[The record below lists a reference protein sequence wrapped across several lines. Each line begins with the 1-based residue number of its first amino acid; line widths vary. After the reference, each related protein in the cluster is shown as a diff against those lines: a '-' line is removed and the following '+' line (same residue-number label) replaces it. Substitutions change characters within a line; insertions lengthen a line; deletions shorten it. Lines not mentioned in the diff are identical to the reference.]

1 MELLDFN
8 YWTLNESQK
17 KYYTFEIPINKYSKM
32 LNKEYSRILDATLSE
47 LTNDIAADSKASQ
60 NGSITINIRPRAD
73 ELVSAIYGEIEE
85 PFITFSLYYPGNSYY
100 GQPVPATMLFNSI
113 KRKTYPNI
121 STPTDDK
128 HKIIDKYEIMVIC
141 EPDKIN
147 NYIHEVALDLSH
159 NLTGYRYSNDKTPP
173 TLPDELEYFKTSQL
187 SKDLQK
193 DAISKLSEK
202 LDKYLKYTT
211 YVRIMN
217 ILLVSEVTPDIEQ
230 ITSDINTKVAK
241 IKSFDFNNISDS
253 ERKSQ
258 LDEILKFQNSLLV
271 NANPIRIEVDKTTDA
286 LIETFR
292 ILLKEVGDV
301 KTIKKE
307 LSATKS

>member
-8 YWTLNESQK
+8 YWELNESQK
-17 KYYTFEIPINKYSKM
+17 KYYTFEIPIDTYGKM
-32 LNKEYSRILDATLSE
+32 LNKEYRRVLDETLSA
-47 LTNDIAADSKASQ
+47 LTNDIAADAEYSQ
-60 NGSITINIRPRAD
+60 NGSIIINIRPRAN
-73 ELVSAIYGEIEE
+73 ELVSAIYGEVEE
-85 PFITFSLYYPGNSYY
+85 PIINFSLYYPGNSYY
-100 GQPVPATMLFNSI
+100 GQPGPATMLFNSI

-121 STPTDDK
+121 STQTN
-128 HKIIDKYEIMVIC
+128 DKYEVMVIC

-147 NYIHEVALDLSH
+147 NYIHEVALDLSRK
-159 NLTGYRYSNDKTPP
+159 LTVYTYKDTTQPTPP
-173 TLPDELEYFKTSQL
+173 NELEYFETSQL

-193 DAISKLSEK
+193 AAISKLSEK
-202 LDKYLKYTT
+202 LEKYLKYTT

-217 ILLVSEVTPDIEQ
+217 KLLVSEVTPNIEQ
-230 ITSDINTKVAK
+230 IANDINTKVAK
-241 IKSFDFNNISDS
+241 IKSLDFSNMSES

-271 NANPIRIEVDKTTDA
+271 NANPLRIEADEATDA

-292 ILLKEVGDV
+292 ILLKEVGGV

-307 LSATKS
+307 LLAAKS

>member
-1 MELLDFN
+1 MDLLDFN

-17 KYYTFEIPINKYSKM
+17 KYYTFEIPIRMYSDM
-32 LNKEYSRILDATLSE
+32 LNKEYHRVLDETLS
-47 LTNDIAADSKASQ
+47 TFTKDIVADVEALKE
-60 NGSITINIRPRAD
+60 SILINIKPRAD
-73 ELVSAIYGEIEE
+73 ELVSAIYGEVEE
-85 PFITFSLYYPGNSYY
+85 PIITFSLYYPGRADY
-100 GQPVPATMLFNSI
+100 GSIPPATMLFDSI

-121 STPTDDK
+121 STKTDDK

-159 NLTGYRYSNDKTPP
+159 TLTGYRYSNDKTLP
-173 TLPDELEYFKTSQL
+173 TPPDELEYFKTSQL

-202 LDKYLKYTT
+202 LDKYLKYTA

-217 ILLVSEVTPDIEQ
+217 KLLVSEVTPNIEQ
-230 ITSDINTKVAK
+230 IASDLNTKVAK

-258 LDEILKFQNSLLV
+258 LDEILKFQNSLLIK
-271 NANPIRIEVDKTTDA
+271 ANPLRIEVDETTDA

-292 ILLKEVGDV
+292 ILIKEVGNV

-307 LSATKS
+307 LLATKS